1 MVSIKAETCRP
12 LESEPERGQIIYFLE
27 SSQTGTSLFTRE
39 DKADQTKQAM
49 LQILNTL
56 YKNIVKREELMIFKG
71 EFAWLLNVD
80 VLVFEELALH

>member
-1 MVSIKAETCRP
+1 MVSIKAETCKP
-12 LESEPERGQIIYFLE
+12 LESEEDRGQIIYFLE

-49 LQILNTL
+49 SQILNTL
-56 YKNIVKREELMIFKG
+56 YKNVINRGELMIFKG

-80 VLVFEELALH
+80 ILVFDELALH